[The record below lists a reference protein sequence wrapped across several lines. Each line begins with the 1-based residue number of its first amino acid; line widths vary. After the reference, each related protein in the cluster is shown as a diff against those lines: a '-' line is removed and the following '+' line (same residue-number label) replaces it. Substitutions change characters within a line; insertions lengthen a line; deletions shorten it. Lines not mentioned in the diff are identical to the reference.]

1 MIVTLVIHVDLRNG
15 RGSEKVLLNILK
27 HKPEDIQLKII
38 ETDYIESQRISGEE
52 INNYL
57 KNVELIKIHRNVIG
71 KKMDSVFKI
80 ILNNIIF
87 RSYYKD
93 IKNINQNDFKNI
105 KKTDV
110 VYLFNNFYAIL
121 FRNSNIP
128 VIGSNHAID
137 PSLFFDKNII
147 KRLYYL
153 LYYKIYFKPMNGY
166 HVFPKNEYIIKKLEN
181 KFKMKYNFV
190 LTNGVDTKTFYPDY
204 NIKNKKLKVFFI
216 ASLTYKK
223 GLDILL
229 PLIDKFRDNENVEF
243 NIAGDGP
250 LKNEIIKRKNIIYHG
265 IVNENK
271 LSELYRTSDLFVYPS
286 KDDYYGLVVL
296 ESLSS
301 GLFVLCSENL
311 KGNFDDFKNKYLLY
325 IENNVDSYYNIIN
338 NIIENRDIIKHDKI
352 LEYNYI
358 KDNYDWEIISKKFY
372 DYLKNFKKL

>member
-1 MIVTLVIHVDLRNG
+1 MIITLVIHVDLRNG

-27 HKPEDIQLKII
+27 YKPENIQIKII
-38 ETDYIESQRISGEE
+38 ETDYIENQRISDEE
-52 INNYL
+52 INDYL
-57 KNVELIKIHRNVIG
+57 KNVDLIKIHRNVIG

-93 IKNINQNDFKNI
+93 IKNISKDDLKNI
-105 KKTDV
+105 KKTDIA
-110 VYLFNNFYAIL
+110 YLFNNFYAIL
-121 FRNSNIP
+121 FTNSNLP

-137 PSLFFDKNII
+137 PSLFFDKNVI

-153 LYYKIYFKPMNGY
+153 LYYKIYFKSINGY

-190 LTNGVDTKTFYPDY
+190 LTNGVDTKIFYPDY

-229 PLIDKFRDNENVEF
+229 PLIDKFGNNGNIEF

-250 LKNEIIKRKNIIYHG
+250 LKKEIVKRKNIIYHG
-265 IVNENK
+265 IVSENR

-338 NIIENRDIIKHDKI
+338 NIIKNRDIINHDKI
-352 LEYNYI
+352 LGYNYI
-358 KDNYDWEIISKKFY
+358 KDNYDWEVIGKKFF
-372 DYLKNFKKL
+372 DYLKNFKK